1 MTTKDETQ
9 SSGSALRGL
18 GFFSESIEELKKV
31 STPTRQET
39 IQATLVT
46 IFIMVFVSLVLFAM
60 DALFSTIMSV
70 VISTEV

>member
-9 SSGSALRGL
+9 SSGSGLRGL

-39 IQATLVT
+39 MQATLVT